1 MDITFAQSS
10 RPLKTFRSLIIL
22 NNVKV
27 NKRARVSS
35 FVVIGLPRALCIY
48 TQVVRL
54 SLKCGCGITIDKKL
68 MSVCRLRDENKSNT
82 LYEQIS
88 FKGY

>member
-1 MDITFAQSS
+1 MF
-10 RPLKTFRSLIIL
+10 
-22 NNVKV
+22 
-27 NKRARVSS
+27 KRARAFS
-35 FVVIGLPRALCIY
+35 FVVIRLPRALCIY

-68 MSVCRLRDENKSNT
+68 MSIFRLGDENKSKT

-88 FKGY
+88 LKVINQKAIYISFLFIYNSY

>member
-1 MDITFAQSS
+1 MF
-10 RPLKTFRSLIIL
+10 
-22 NNVKV
+22 
-27 NKRARVSS
+27 KRARAFS
-35 FVVIGLPRALCIY
+35 FVVIRLPRALCIY

-68 MSVCRLRDENKSNT
+68 MSIFRLGDENKSKT
-82 LYEQIS
+82 LYEQVS